1 MSRVAPT
8 SGSKLLYFLCICI
21 SGLFI
26 YMDLNYKSFEG
37 IKHTYKSFEVS
48 SNYFLK
54 LVTVDLVSDLH
65 QMTKQKSQLIAENK
79 KLKLELD
86 NSYLDNFIISN
97 DSKFFADDQSIQ
109 NFLNLNKI
117 TKTFH
122 LAKIDYFDAEQ
133 FLCCSK
139 HRFFIETYNPHDLD
153 FLDSPVINKTGILGQ
168 IINTE
173 SIYEV
178 LLLTDTSHVMP
189 IFSGNNFCNA
199 RGSGNPGLIKCA
211 FNSLI
216 WEGSVEIGQE
226 FFSSG
231 MGGVYPKGVLI
242 GEVSDIREIEEN
254 IFEFDINLTAN
265 PLDSNVVGVIENL

>member
-8 SGSKLLYFLCICI
+8 ARLKFLYLLCISI

-26 YMDLNYKSFEG
+26 YFDLNHKSFEG
-37 IKHTYKSFEVS
+37 IKNTYKSFVVS
-48 SNYFLK
+48 SNYILK
-54 LVTVDLVSDLH
+54 IVTVDLVKDLY
-65 QMTKQKSQLIAENK
+65 QITKQKSKLVAENK

-97 DSKFFADDQSIQ
+97 DSKFFVDDQSIQ
-109 NFLNLNKI
+109 HFLNLNKI

-122 LAKIDYFDAEQ
+122 LAKVDYFDAEQ

-139 HRFFIETYNPHDLD
+139 HRFFIKTFNTHDLN
-153 FLDSPVINKTGILGQ
+153 FLGSPVINKTGILGQ
-168 IINTE
+168 IINTK

-178 LLLTDTSHVMP
+178 LLLTDTSHVLP

-199 RGSGNPGLIKCA
+199 RGSGYPGFIKCS

-216 WEGSVEIGQE
+216 WEDPVEIGQE

>member
-8 SGSKLLYFLCICI
+8 TRSKYLYLLCICI

-26 YMDLNYKSFEG
+26 YFDLKHKSFEG
-37 IKHTYKSFEVS
+37 IKNTYKSFVVS
-48 SNYFLK
+48 SNYILK
-54 LVTVDLVSDLH
+54 MVTIDLVTDIYKI
-65 QMTKQKSQLIAENK
+65 TKQKSELIAENK
-79 KLKLELD
+79 KLKLQLD

-97 DSKFFADDQSIQ
+97 DSKFFVDDQSIQ
-109 NFLNLNKI
+109 HFLNLNKI

-122 LAKIDYFDAEQ
+122 LAKVDYFDAEQ

-139 HRFFIETYNPHDLD
+139 HRFFIKTFNTHDLN
-153 FLDSPVINKTGILGQ
+153 FLGSPVINKTGILGQ
-168 IINTE
+168 IINTK

-178 LLLTDTSHVMP
+178 LLLTDTSHVLP

-199 RGSGNPGLIKCA
+199 RGSGYPGFIKCS

-216 WEGSVEIGQE
+216 WEDPVEIGQE

-254 IFEFDINLTAN
+254 IFEFDINLAAN